1 MSYQLA
7 VSHASAQVIGEIVV
21 FGASNAAVRGI
32 EWYSR
37 SAFLAY
43 GFTPAAGTSSSSLK
57 GEYGGGGEGHQV
69 RGRNELVLVDLADG
83 SVRLVRATGLKNP
96 TGGSGAGGGALALTR
111 VSSSPSALT
120 KSHQSTATE
129 PPVDAVRVSNS
140 RFFFLVSVA
149 RTKIELW
156 CLKSFEV
163 PPRV

>member
-1 MSYQLA
+1 M
-7 VSHASAQVIGEIVV
+7 

-43 GFTPAAGTSSSSLK
+43 GFSPAAGTSSASMK
-57 GEYGGGGEGHQV
+57 GEYGGGGEGHQL
-69 RGRNELVLVDLADG
+69 RGCNELVLVDLADG

-96 TGGSGAGGGALALTR
+96 TGGNGAGALALAR

-163 PPRV
+163 PYRVVSASQILVTSINYY